1 MIHTEGMD
9 HISSLPKPLYRT
21 NRRFGLYHVP
31 FDKFYF
37 LWYNILYNSPGNI
50 NTPYRKEM
58 NNMYNK
64 DYFLKELEKGNDL
77 DTILNSIIEEANT
90 AQKEYNNKDKKLSD
104 ARLIGAK
111 YLDFMEDYYP
121 DLYNKVTDN
130 SKDDEKVIENIAKE
144 LVSSF
149 DTLDKYKDT
158 YIDLFDGLE
167 DIFSKFFWLIIK
179 IL

>member
-37 LWYNILYNSPGNI
+37 LWYNILYNSPGNK
-50 NTPYRKEM
+50 YRKEM

-64 DYFLKELEKGNDL
+64 DYFLKELEKGNSL
-77 DTILNSIIEEANT
+77 DDILNNIMEEANT
-90 AQKEYNNKDKKLSD
+90 AQKEYYNKGKKLSD
-104 ARLIGAK
+104 ARIIGAK

-130 SKDDEKVIENIAKE
+130 SKDDEKVIESIAIE
-144 LVSSF
+144 LINGF
-149 DTLDKYKDT
+149 DSLDKYKDT
-158 YIDLFDGLE
+158 YIDNLE
-167 DIFSKFFWLIIK
+167 DLFSNFFWLIIK